1 MSPCPRIL
9 MGREAPSGAQPQ
21 EPADRARYP
30 ESPRRGPRVLR
41 TLAPGSP
48 PLRRRSDPPPS
59 LRQRLG
65 RTPKET
71 GSRSR
76 MVGGVHWQER
86 KPLAPSRRFGVPR
99 EHVSPNLPS
108 PPTPNSGPRAQPGVS
123 RWGGPTPGSVSCR
136 ALHSPRGV
144 CAPGG
149 AGRPGALGGSAPRDL
164 APRHAQATGQPRRA
178 LSGGRTQSAERP
190 GSGRRSATK

>member
-1 MSPCPRIL
+1 MLSPKNRQTEPGTPSRRVGVRGSFEL
-9 MGREAPSGAQPQ
+9 WLPGRHPCGAGLTPLPPSGRGWGEPQ
-21 EPADRARYP
+21 RRQDRGL
-30 ESPRRGPRVLR
+30 EWW
-41 TLAPGSP
+41 
-48 PLRRRSDPPPS
+48 
-59 LRQRLG
+59 
-65 RTPKET
+65 
-71 GSRSR
+71 
-76 MVGGVHWQER
+76 GGVHWQER

-108 PPTPNSGPRAQPGVS
+108 PPPNSGPRAQPGVS

>member
-1 MSPCPRIL
+1 

-108 PPTPNSGPRAQPGVS
+108 PPPNSGPRAQPGVS
-123 RWGGPTPGSVSCR
+123 RWRGPHPGQR
-136 ALHSPRGV
+136 IL
-144 CAPGG
+144 PG
-149 AGRPGALGGSAPRDL
+149 PPL
-164 APRHAQATGQPRRA
+164 APRSVRPRGCRQARGSGWLGAAGPGTPPRTGD
-178 LSGGRTQSAERP
+178 RTAPQSAQRRKDP
-190 GSGRRSATK
+190 VGREARKWPQICH